1 MAGRQVKLVWGSSSL
16 SLNDSTYRL
25 QADGGWI
32 SQGNGLALRVLVECS
47 SMAEMDRTITAVRQ
61 VIARAVI
68 YQTHMIGDVVE
79 VWMKTCDDLT
89 TIAEIGATWMRKRVR
104 SGRVDVQHL
113 GGVAAAPNAI
123 LTIVLEVDEYWQR
136 CQPASVLEATTGAA
150 SITSLAGGG
159 ITLGN
164 AAIDLYARRQT
175 WSSSTGLTGR
185 VFWTFASGSN
195 QLAFLRISGT
205 MRCYYGFAAERFYIY
220 EEAGNYAESAVV
232 KLVAGQTYEVT
243 FAWSATNMKIWLDGV
258 EIATRTG
265 APTWPTDPAT
275 YRVIASDASSGTQ
288 NILSVQVWPTALT
301 GAQAIALAAWGRP
314 EAELLWCEP
323 PADTKATNAVYKLHN
338 APGAVPAPL
347 RLLLDGDA
355 QDFARVALALRMYG
369 HPTALRFECESGS
382 LGANTAANVNAAASG
397 GSQARFTPAATGW
410 TTEVTVTVAATP
422 SALAAMQGEYR
433 LYLAGYDSAAAV
445 QINQVRWRLV
455 VAGVAGDWSEAY
467 AFGAVSTRSMMQ
479 MDTVMLAPGNWPQE
493 TVVATSTE
501 YGGAFATIE
510 IQTMNKTGSGGGTL
524 DLDALILAP
533 AEMEGSITATLD
545 VSAVHLLLDWCSDP
559 PAFILVSSL
568 TSLEFGG
575 WGSYAGDDFLL
586 PPSAGRAAGS
596 LAIWWYRSS
605 TEEFYPNDLCDVLI
619 FYSPRWL

>member
-1 MAGRQVKLVWGSSSL
+1 MTGRQVRLVWGDDYLSLSSS
-16 SLNDSTYRL
+16 TYKL
-25 QADGGWI
+25 QADNGWI
-32 SQGNGLALRVLVECS
+32 SQGTGLALRVLVECD
-47 SMAEMDRTITAVRQ
+47 SMAEMERRITAVRQ
-61 VIARAVI
+61 VIARAVA
-68 YQTHMIGDVVE
+68 YQDRMVGPRVE
-79 VWMKTCDDLT
+79 IWTKTCDDLET
-89 TIAEIGATWMRKRVR
+89 VAELGATWVAKRVR
-104 SGRVDVQHL
+104 GGRVEVQHL
-113 GGVAAAPNAI
+113 GGIAAAPNAI
-123 LTIVLEVDEYWQR
+123 LTVVLDVNPEWQR
-136 CQPASVLEATTGAA
+136 CKVASVMEATTGA
-150 SITSLAGGG
+150 SSVSSTSEGG
-159 ITLGN
+159 ITLAN
-164 AAIDLYARRQT
+164 AAVDLYARRQR

-195 QLAFLRISGT
+195 QLAFLRLSGT
-205 MRCYYGFAAERFYIY
+205 MRCFYGFAAERFYIY
-220 EEAGNYAESAVV
+220 DEAGNYAESAVT
-232 KLVAGQTYEVT
+232 KLVAGTTYEVT

-258 EIATRTG
+258 EIATRKG

-301 GAQAIALAAWGRP
+301 GTQAIGLAAWGRP
-314 EAELLWCEP
+314 EPELLWCAP
-323 PADTKATNAVYKLHN
+323 PSDTKATNAVYKIHN
-338 APGAVPAPL
+338 TPGSAPAPL
-347 RLLLDGDA
+347 RILLDGDS
-355 QDFARVALALRMYG
+355 QDFARVALALRMYQ

-382 LGANTAANVNAAASG
+382 LGANTAANSNAAASG
-397 GSQARFTPAATGW
+397 GSQARFTPASTAW
-410 TTEVTVTVAATP
+410 STEVTVTVAANP
-422 SALAAMQGEYR
+422 AAVAAMQGEYR

-455 VAGVAGDWSEAY
+455 VAGVAGDWSDAY

-479 MDTVMLAPGNWPQE
+479 MDTMALAPGNWPQE

-510 IQTMNKTGSGGGTL
+510 IQVSNKSGSGGGTL

-533 AEMEGSITATLD
+533 AMMEGSITATLD
-545 VSAVHLLLDWCSDP
+545 VSAVHLLMDWCSDP

-586 PPSAGRAAGS
+586 PPSAGSEAGA

-605 TEEFYPNDLCDVLI
+605 TEEFYPNDLCDVLL
-619 FYSPRWL
+619 YYAPRWL